1 MNSIF
6 LYTSS
11 QSNIHTN
18 LWLVTTTKK
27 KSDVSFYSIIY
38 IIDDFPW
45 LHLKKRLLHYIY
57 KYLVCTFIKLPVFK
71 SHVLSLV
78 YMKYLPDICSK
89 WKIHFKLNKHI
100 CMLYILSIYIRH
112 SISCLYTFFFRR
124 RRHHPPVVVF
134 VVISCKIFSP
144 SIGIFCVYILIL
156 QNIKS

>member
-1 MNSIF
+1 MVGN
-6 LYTSS
+6 
-11 QSNIHTN
+11 NN
-18 LWLVTTTKK
+18 NK

-71 SHVLSLV
+71 SHVLSLA

-112 SISCLYTFFFRR
+112 SISCLYTFFFSSSSSSPAGCRL
-124 RRHHPPVVVF
+124 RRHIVQN
-134 VVISCKIFSP
+134 IFSKHRH
-144 SIGIFCVYILIL
+144 ILCL
-156 QNIKS
+156 YFNFTKY